1 MGRIV
6 PLLLA
11 ALCNVVACSTGW
23 AQQSDLQTLL
33 NARSLRCTIGPGALA
48 DWTSSGPVRPPVKM
62 GSFGTDPARNTIILH
77 SIDTTANR
85 ARLIGNAGAD
95 DMAAYATP
103 LGLLFVEQTMN
114 GGEIFVTVYGAKVQ
128 GEYVFVYS
136 FHIEIDGVPRP
147 SQYYGTC
154 KILIS

>member
-1 MGRIV
+1 M
-6 PLLLA
+6 
-11 ALCNVVACSTGW
+11 
-23 AQQSDLQTLL
+23 
-33 NARSLRCTIGPGALA
+33 
-48 DWTSSGPVRPPVKM
+48 
-62 GSFGTDPARNTIILH
+62 
-77 SIDTTANR
+77 TANR